1 LEKSKCNGFLDRY
14 YLPKLNKDQVNDLN
28 SPIIP
33 KEIEAAIKSF
43 STSSQ
48 LKGPANIFNI
58 IVEVNFPNLEKE
70 MPINIQEAYRTPN
83 RWDQKRNF
91 SRHIITKT
99 PNAQNKARILKAVR
113 EKSQLT
119 YKGRP
124 VRIAPDFS
132 PETIK
137 ARRSRADVIQTLR
150 HQKC

>member
-1 LEKSKCNGFLDRY
+1 MQRIIRSHFNRLYLTQLEKSKCNGFLDRY

-83 RWDQKRNF
+83 GNRKEI
-91 SRHIITKT
+91 SLMI
-99 PNAQNKARILKAVR
+99 
-113 EKSQLT
+113 
-119 YKGRP
+119 
-124 VRIAPDFS
+124 
-132 PETIK
+132 
-137 ARRSRADVIQTLR
+137 
-150 HQKC
+150 